1 MFNGKCVKIDSNVM
15 FMEDG
20 KMERWKDGKVERWKG
35 RKEICIPT

>member
-20 KMERWKDGKVERWKG
+20 KMERWKG
-35 RKEICIPT
+35 RKEKGIKTFCIPT